1 MPLLHPSA
9 GPQCAFRIGDYS
21 LALTAMAKQVTQ
33 EAEVPHRI
41 VPSSMTQAVCATLGT
56 LGKSVQLGTLERTR
70 TMHRWWVLHPHT
82 RIYTHTQT

>member
-9 GPQCAFRIGDYS
+9 GPQCAFRIRDYS
-21 LALTAMAKQVTQ
+21 LALTSMAKQVTQ

-56 LGKSVQLGTLERTR
+56 LEKSVQLGTLERTR
-70 TMHRWWVLHPHT
+70 TRHR
-82 RIYTHTQT
+82 